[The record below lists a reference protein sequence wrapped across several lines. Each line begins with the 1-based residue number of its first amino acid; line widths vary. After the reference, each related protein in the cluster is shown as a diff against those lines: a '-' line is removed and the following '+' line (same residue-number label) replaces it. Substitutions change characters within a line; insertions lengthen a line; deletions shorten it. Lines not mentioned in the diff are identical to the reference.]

1 MRYLMKLNDELRIGE
16 VSEVSGKQIKAG
28 IYYEKNTEFLN
39 FNGDVIKN
47 VSIGSFVI
55 IRKSYTNIVGKV
67 EGEFIKENSSNDV
80 TDFKGR
86 NINRVISISILGSI
100 KNNKFIHGL
109 NSLPMVGNYVYVA
122 TESIVNEIFT
132 NSGENNLLLGNL
144 IGVGDYPFSVNCQNL
159 LCSHIG
165 IFGNTGSGKSNTLA
179 KIYKDT
185 VDSFS
190 KFKKF
195 NNNAKFV
202 FIDFNGEYGNVFDFC
217 DKFNLSTR
225 IPNGDKYPISIED
238 ITDTEFWSII
248 LEATDKT
255 QKPFIE
261 RAIKSF
267 KYVNSNPD
275 CIDYDELIDLIYN
288 SSEKYTEVRIYLKE
302 LFQFLNLTE
311 AFQNIENEL
320 FYHNKQ
326 KCFYTIEHGIPQYNP
341 SKEAIYYIAFKD
353 EQNTTIDLSSLNQF
367 DKFAITLYKQYCRE
381 LCKAFVTKEH
391 IGPLLARSRN
401 RIDYLDRIF
410 NVTNKDKERNT
421 NIDVISL
428 IGLNVEM
435 RKIVP
440 LIICKKY
447 YNEKKESRKKTISST
462 LHIIIDEAHNIL
474 STTSIRESEEWKDY
488 RLECFEEIIKEG
500 RKFGTFL
507 TIASQRPSDISD
519 TIISQLHNYFIHR
532 LVNEEDLR
540 KIYRTISF
548 SDKATNE
555 MISIL
560 PAGGC
565 VFSGL
570 ATNFPILAQITKLDT
585 KHEPT
590 SQNANISKIWKD

>member
-1 MRYLMKLNDELRIGE
+1 MKLNNELRIGE

-39 FNGDVIKN
+39 FKGDVIKN

-67 EGEFIKENSSNDV
+67 EGEFIKETTLDLTSN
-80 TDFKGR
+80 FKGK
-86 NINRVISISILGSI
+86 NINRVIGISILGYI
-100 KNNKFIHGL
+100 KKNKFIHGL
-109 NSLPMVGNYVYVA
+109 SSLPMVGNYVYVA
-122 TESIVNEIFT
+122 TEQIVNEIFT
-132 NSGENNLLLGNL
+132 NTGDDNLILGNL
-144 IGVGDYPFSVNCQNL
+144 IETAEYPFSVSCQNL

-179 KIYKDT
+179 KIYHDT
-185 VDSFS
+185 VEKFS
-190 KFKKF
+190 KNKKF
-195 NNNAKFV
+195 NLNAKFV
-202 FIDFNGEYGNVFDFC
+202 FIDFNGEYGNVFDQC

-225 IPNGDKYPISIED
+225 HSHGDKYPISIND
-238 ITDTEFWSII
+238 IMNAEFWSII

-261 RAIKSF
+261 RAIKEF
-267 KYVNSNPD
+267 KYIENHPD
-275 CIDYDELIDLIYN
+275 SINYEELIDLVFN
-288 SSEKYTEVRIYLKE
+288 AAEKYTEIRLYLKE
-302 LFQFLNLTE
+302 LFYLLNLKE
-311 AFQNIENEL
+311 AFSNIEENL
-320 FYHNKQ
+320 HYHTKQ
-326 KCFYTIEHGIPQYNP
+326 KCFYTLLDGKQNYNIN
-341 SKEAIYYIAFKD
+341 KEVIFD
-353 EQNTTIDLSSLNQF
+353 LTFRNSDNCTFDLSSLNKF
-367 DKFAITLYKQYCRE
+367 DKFAIVLYKQYCRE
-381 LCKAFVTKEH
+381 ISKTFVTKEH
-391 IGPLLARSRN
+391 IGPLMARART
-401 RIDYLDRIF
+401 RIDQLDKIF
-410 NVTNKDKERNT
+410 EIKTNDKKRST
-421 NIDVISL
+421 NIDIISL

-447 YNEKKESRKKTISST
+447 YNDKKETSSSTRIKST

-507 TIASQRPSDISD
+507 TISSQRPSDISD

-570 ATNFPILAQITKLDT
+570 ATNFPILAKITKLDT
-585 KHEPT
+585 QHEPV
-590 SQNANISKIWKD
+590 SQNADISKIWKD

>member
-1 MRYLMKLNDELRIGE
+1 MKLSDELRIGE

-67 EGEFIKENSSNDV
+67 EGEFIKENTLDLTS
-80 TDFKGR
+80 DFKGK
-86 NINRVISISILGSI
+86 NINRVIGISILGYI
-100 KNNKFIHGL
+100 KKNKFIHGL
-109 NSLPMVGNYVYVA
+109 SSLPMVGNYVYVA
-122 TESIVNEIFT
+122 TEQIVNEIFT
-132 NSGENNLLLGNL
+132 NTGNDNLILGNL
-144 IGVGDYPFSVNCQNL
+144 IETPDYPFSVSCQNL

-179 KIYKDT
+179 KIYHDT
-185 VDSFS
+185 VEKFS
-190 KFKKF
+190 KNKKF
-195 NNNAKFV
+195 NLNAKFV
-202 FIDFNGEYGNVFDFC
+202 FIDFNGEYGNVFGNKC
-217 DKFNLSTR
+217 DKFTLSTR
-225 IPNGDKYPISIED
+225 HSHGDKYPISIED

-255 QKPFIE
+255 QKPFID

-267 KYVNSNPD
+267 KYINSNPD
-275 CIDYDELIDLIYN
+275 SIDYNDLVDLIFN
-288 SSEKYTEVRIYLKE
+288 ASEKYTEIRIYLKDLFE
-302 LFQFLNLTE
+302 LLNLSSE
-311 AFQNIENEL
+311 FQNIENEL
-320 FYHNKQ
+320 YYHNKQ
-326 KCFYTIEHGIPQYNP
+326 KCFYTININSIPEYNP
-341 SKEAIYYIAFKD
+341 TKEQIYYIAFKD
-353 EQNTTIDLSSLNQF
+353 KQNQTIDLSSKNPF
-367 DKFAITLYKQYCRE
+367 DKFAIILYKQYCRE
-381 LCKAFVTKEH
+381 LSKTFVTKEH
-391 IGPLLARSRN
+391 IGPLLARSRS
-401 RIDYLDRIF
+401 RIEYLDKIF
-410 NVTNKDKERNT
+410 FVTLNDKKRKT
-421 NIDVISL
+421 NIDIISL

-447 YNEKKESRKKTISST
+447 YNDKKEKGKSSRITNT

-507 TIASQRPSDISD
+507 TISSQRPSDISD

-548 SDKATNE
+548 SDKSTNE

-570 ATNFPILAQITKLDT
+570 ATNFPILAKITKLDS
-585 KHEPT
+585 KHEPI
-590 SQNANISKIWKD
+590 SQNADISKIWKD

>member
-1 MRYLMKLNDELRIGE
+1 MKLNDELRIGE

-67 EGEFIKENSSNDV
+67 EGEFIKENTIDV
-80 TDFKGR
+80 TSNFKGK
-86 NINRVISISILGSI
+86 NINRVISISILGCI
-100 KNNKFIHGL
+100 KKNKFIHGL
-109 NSLPMVGNYVYVA
+109 DSLPMVGNYVYVA
-122 TESIVNEIFT
+122 TEQIVNEIFT
-132 NSGENNLLLGNL
+132 NTGEDNLVLGNL

-179 KIYKDT
+179 KIYHDAIA
-185 VDSFS
+185 
-190 KFKKF
+190 KFAKNKKF
-195 NNNAKFV
+195 NQNTKFV
-202 FIDFNGEYGNVFDFC
+202 FIDFNGEYGNVFDKC

-225 IPNGDKYPISIED
+225 HTSGDKYPISIDD

-267 KYVNSNPD
+267 KYINSNPAN
-275 CIDYDELIDLIYN
+275 IDYNDLIDLIYN
-288 SSEKYTEVRIYLKE
+288 ASEKYTEVRIYLKDLFE
-302 LFQFLNLTE
+302 LLGLSQE
-311 AFQNIENEL
+311 FQNVENEL

-326 KCFYTIEHGIPQYNP
+326 KCFYTINNGIAEYNP
-341 SKEAIYYIAFKD
+341 TKEQIYYIVFKGN
-353 EQNTTIDLSSLNQF
+353 QNQAIDLSTKNSF
-367 DKFAITLYKQYCRE
+367 DKFAIVLYRQYCRE
-381 LCKAFVTKEH
+381 LSKTFVTKEH

-401 RIDYLDRIF
+401 RIDYLDKIF
-410 NVTNKDKERNT
+410 HVTTNDKNRNT
-421 NIDVISL
+421 NVDIISL

-447 YNEKKESRKKTISST
+447 YNDKKESKNKRITNT

-500 RKFGTFL
+500 RKFGAFL
-507 TIASQRPSDISD
+507 TISSQRPSDISD

-532 LVNEEDLR
+532 LVNDEDLR

-570 ATNFPILAQITKLDT
+570 ATNFPILAKISKLDT
-585 KHEPT
+585 QYEPL
-590 SQNANISKIWKD
+590 SQNADISKIWKD

>member
-1 MRYLMKLNDELRIGE
+1 MKLNDELRIGE
-16 VSEVSGKQIKAG
+16 VCEVSGKQIKAG

-39 FNGDVIKN
+39 YQGDIIKN

-55 IRKSYTNIVGKV
+55 IRKSYANIVGKV
-67 EGEFIKENSSNDV
+67 EGEFIKETFSDSLS
-80 TDFKGR
+80 DFKGK
-86 NINRVISISILGSI
+86 NINRVISISILGNI

-109 NSLPMVGNYVYVA
+109 NSLPMVGNYVYIA
-122 TESIVNEIFT
+122 TEQIVNEIFT
-132 NSGENNLLLGNL
+132 NVGDENLVLGNL
-144 IGVGDYPFSVNCQNL
+144 IGVGDYPFLVNCQNL

-185 VDSFS
+185 IDKYS
-190 KFKKF
+190 KYKNF
-195 NNNAKFV
+195 NKNTKFV

-225 IPNGDKYPISIED
+225 VSNGDKYPISVND
-238 ITDTEFWSII
+238 ITDSEFWSII

-267 KYVNSNPD
+267 KYLNSNPQS
-275 CIDYDELIDLIYN
+275 IDYEELIELIFN
-288 SSEKYTEVRIYLKE
+288 SSEKFTEVRIYLKE
-302 LFQFLNLTE
+302 LFDYLNLAE
-311 AFQNIENEL
+311 VFQNIENEL
-320 FYHNKQ
+320 LYHNKQ
-326 KCFYTIEHGIPQYNP
+326 KCFYTLENGQPKYNP
-341 SKEAIYYIAFKD
+341 SKEMIYCIAFKD
-353 EQNTTIDLSSLNQF
+353 EQNKTIDISSFNSF
-367 DKFAITLYKQYCRE
+367 DKFAIILYKQYCRE
-381 LCKAFVTKEH
+381 LCKTFVTKEH

-401 RIDYLDRIF
+401 RIEYLNKIF
-410 NVTNKDKERNT
+410 KITNEDNKRET

-428 IGLNVEM
+428 VGLNVEM

-447 YNEKKESRKKTISST
+447 YNEKKELRKNKISNT
-462 LHIIIDEAHNIL
+462 LHLIIDEAHNIL

-548 SDKATNE
+548 SDKATND

-570 ATNFPILAQITKLDT
+570 ATNFPILAQITKLDS

-590 SQNANISKIWKD
+590 SQNAKIANIWKD

>member
-1 MRYLMKLNDELRIGE
+1 MKLNDELRIGE

-67 EGEFIKENSSNDV
+67 EGEFIKESSSNDF

-122 TESIVNEIFT
+122 TEHVVNEIFSNT
-132 NSGENNLLLGNL
+132 ENDNLTLGNL
-144 IGVGDYPFSVNCQNL
+144 IGVGDYPFTVNCQNL

-185 VDSFS
+185 IEKFS
-190 KFKKF
+190 IYNNFK
-195 NNNAKFV
+195 NNTKFV
-202 FIDFNGEYGNVFDFC
+202 FIDFNGEYENVFDEC
-217 DKFNLSTR
+217 DNFILSTR
-225 IPNGDKYPISIED
+225 KTKDRYPLSFKD
-238 ITDTEFWSII
+238 ITDSEFWSII

-261 RAIKSF
+261 RAIKEF
-267 KYVNSNPD
+267 KYIENHPES
-275 CIDYDELIDLIYN
+275 IDYKELIDLVFN
-288 SSEKYTEVRIYLKE
+288 ATEKYTEIRLYLKE
-302 LFQFLNLTE
+302 LFYLLGLKEHFS
-311 AFQNIENEL
+311 NIEEHLHYNT
-320 FYHNKQ
+320 KQ
-326 KCFYTIEHGIPQYNP
+326 KCFYTLTDGTQNYGID
-341 SKEAIYYIAFKD
+341 KEVIFD
-353 EQNTTIDLSSLNQF
+353 LSFGNSDNLTIDLTNYNKF
-367 DKFAITLYKQYCRE
+367 DKFAIVLYKQYCRE
-381 LCKAFVTKEH
+381 ISKAFVTKEH
-391 IGPLLARSRN
+391 IGPLMARSRT
-401 RIDYLDRIF
+401 RIEQLDKIF
-410 NVTNKDKERNT
+410 EIKTNDKKRKT
-421 NIDVISL
+421 NIDIISL

-447 YNEKKESRKKTISST
+447 YNEKKESRKKTIVST

-570 ATNFPILAQITKLDT
+570 ATNFPILAQIRKLDT
-585 KHEPT
+585 RHEPT
-590 SQNANISKIWKD
+590 SQNAKIDNIWKD